1 MVNFSKIPEQ
11 WDAVPSLRRRA
22 AKGRSLLVSATTGI
36 KQILGNV
43 KNIAENYE
51 VLKPIVETMTN
62 VGNIETPGID
72 TLSPLLLEFYG
83 LASYPSPEEAAGLAH
98 QDAWGV
104 KRCLTL
110 LRRKWARQE
119 IPKDCNG
126 KGFLGHSS
134 NYEPLDF
141 EFSFWLPLQDARA
154 AELVRLYEK
163 GFAIFL
169 KVSGCI

>member
-62 VGNIETPGID
+62 VGNIETPAS
-72 TLSPLLLEFYG
+72 TLFRLCSWSFMVW
-83 LASYPSPEEAAGLAH
+83 LAIPRQRKRP
-98 QDAWGV
+98 AWRIKTRG
-104 KRCLTL
+104 
-110 LRRKWARQE
+110 E
-119 IPKDCNG
+119 
-126 KGFLGHSS
+126 
-134 NYEPLDF
+134 
-141 EFSFWLPLQDARA
+141 
-154 AELVRLYEK
+154 
-163 GFAIFL
+163 
-169 KVSGCI
+169 